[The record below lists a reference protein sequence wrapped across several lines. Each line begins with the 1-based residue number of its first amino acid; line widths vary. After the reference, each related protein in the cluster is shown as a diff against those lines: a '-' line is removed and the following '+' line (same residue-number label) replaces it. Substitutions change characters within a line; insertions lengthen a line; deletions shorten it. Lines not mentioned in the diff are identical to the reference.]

1 MTGRDESPAGRAS
14 EHPSVVKYAEHVNP
28 AFMKLLGLLR
38 YGRAMT
44 HARGV
49 WITDHQGTEYLDA
62 LACFGAANLGH
73 NHPRLRERLVRFL
86 SEDHLNFVHVGPSV
100 HQGELA
106 EKLTALAG
114 GDLTIAMVTNTGAEA
129 VETGMKLAR
138 GATRR
143 RPFIYCEGSYHGGS
157 LGTLSIMGDARMRS
171 IFEPLLGE
179 CYGVPFGDLDALE
192 QALKRHKAAGFVIDP
207 GLCEMGRM
215 VPPPGYLAA
224 AQALCRKY
232 GTLMVL
238 DEVQTGMG
246 RTWALFSYQH
256 EGFTPDIVAIAK
268 SLSGG
273 LIPVGAALTTAKI
286 QKQAFGAMENFDAYF
301 STFGGNSLACTA
313 ASETLD
319 ILQEEG
325 LIANSAALGATMLAS
340 LQERLAGHPLVREVR
355 GRGLFIGIELG
366 PTDTGWMNKLAPGLV
381 KGVSKSMFGQWACVK
396 LLERQIICQ
405 PATHNWN
412 VIKLMPPLTLQPAEA
427 ERLVDTVVEVLG
439 EYQGIAPLIKDV
451 TGRLGQQFMGGWAF

>member
-1 MTGRDESPAGRAS
+1 MTESQDTSTVAAS

-44 HARGV
+44 RARDV
-49 WITDHQGTEYLDA
+49 WVWDHQGTEYLDA

-106 EKLTALAG
+106 EKLTSLAG
-114 GDLTIAMVTNTGAEA
+114 GELTIAMMTNTGAEA

-138 GATRR
+138 GATGRR
-143 RPFIYCEGSYHGGS
+143 AFIFCEGSYHGGS
-157 LGTLSIMGDARMRS
+157 LGTLSIMGDSRMRKL
-171 IFEPLLGE
+171 FEPLLSE
-179 CYGVPFGDLDALE
+179 CHAVPFGELDALE

-207 GLCEMGRM
+207 GLCEMGRL
-215 VPPPGYLAA
+215 VPPAGYLAA
-224 AQALCRKY
+224 AQALCRKH

-246 RTWALFSYQH
+246 RTGALFSYQH
-256 EGFTPDIVAIAK
+256 EGFSPDIVAIAK

-273 LIPVGAALTTAKI
+273 LVPVGAALTTAKI
-286 QKQAFGAMENFDAYF
+286 QKKAFGAVENFDAYF
-301 STFGGNSLACTA
+301 STFGGNSLSCTA

-319 ILQEEG
+319 ILHDEG
-325 LIANSAALGATMLAS
+325 LIANSATLGATMLAS
-340 LQERLAGHPLVREVR
+340 LRERLAGHPLVRDVR

-366 PTDTGWMNKLAPGLV
+366 PTDSGWMNKLAPGLV
-381 KGVSKSMFGQWACVK
+381 QNVSKAMFGQWACVK
-396 LLERQIICQ
+396 LLERQVICQ

-412 VIKLMPPLTLQPAEA
+412 VIKLMPPLTLQAPQA

-439 EYQGIAPLIKDV
+439 EYQGIGPLIKDV
-451 TGRLGQQFMGGWAF
+451 SGRLGQQFLGNWSF